1 MSLRESYVSRSCS
14 RKRTLFGILLFIAA
28 LFIVFGFITDFPTWQ
43 TDGFFVFHAITRNF
57 NQTADSG
64 TTRPPIIPYQ
74 SSLHPVLQNSS
85 QTAPSMTNRS
95 TAISIAL
102 NQTSLQP
109 LSGSNSQTTLSSTK
123 PPSTTSNHLFSTPT
137 TQNRGQIAL
146 PRANISST
154 VPSASFQPFSLQPL
168 TPNSQA
174 APSSTEP
181 PSTTS
186 YHLSLA
192 VSTPTSQNRSQT
204 ALPRANISSTALSAS
219 LQPTLKP
226 LIGPN
231 SQAAPS
237 STNPQSTASYQPT
250 LQSLSQN
257 SSQAPPQNRGQT
269 AATVLQSAPQNST
282 QPTPRAADISSTLS
296 YQSYSSSL
304 PLSNMTGNYPSC
316 SQRLKFVGR
325 INVSMEEIPLQKL
338 EEKFKYLK
346 PGGHYI
352 PDGCK
357 PMNRVAIIIPFRDRE
372 SHLHILLNN
381 MHPFLTKQML
391 DYSIIVVEQIA
402 NQTFNRA
409 KLFNVGYVEA
419 NKMYDWQC
427 YVFHDVDLLPEDDRN
442 LHVCPDKNP
451 RHMGAAVNKFNYK
464 LFYEKIFGGSSALT
478 KDQFDKTNG
487 FSNRYW
493 GWGGEDDDMYNRVIY
508 AGYKVDRYNETV
520 ARYTM
525 IKHEHEPKANPI
537 NPCRYKLL
545 EHTKDDWKGDGLNS
559 LKYKILNITSK
570 PLFTHILVDLLE
582 AEERASVEAKL
593 CQ

>member
-1 MSLRESYVSRSCS
+1 MPFRKSFVSQSCS

-28 LFIVFGFITDFPTWQ
+28 LFTVFGFIADFPTWQ
-43 TDGFFVFHAITRNF
+43 TDGFFVFHVITRNF

-64 TTRPPIIPYQ
+64 TIRPSTIPYQ
-74 SSLHPVLQNSS
+74 SSFQPVPRNISQTFSSEETNRSSTLPTVSNRSSLQPVLQNNS
-85 QTAPSMTNRS
+85 QTTHPVTSRS
-95 TAISIAL
+95 AAISIAP
-102 NQTSLQP
+102 NQTTVQP
-109 LSGSNSQTTLSSTK
+109 LNGPSNQTALSSTK
-123 PPSTTSNHLFSTPT
+123 PPSTASNHLSSTPAP
-137 TQNRGQIAL
+137 QNS
-146 PRANISST
+146 N
-154 VPSASFQPFSLQPL
+154 
-168 TPNSQA
+168 QA
-174 APSSTEP
+174 P
-181 PSTTS
+181 P
-186 YHLSLA
+186 
-192 VSTPTSQNRSQT
+192 QNRSQT
-204 ALPRANISSTALSAS
+204 ALPGTNISSTVPLQTS
-219 LQPTLKP
+219 LQLLT
-226 LIGPN
+226 GPSN
-231 SQAAPS
+231 QTAPS
-237 STNPQSTASYQPT
+237 NINPPPTTSYHPT
-250 LQSLSQN
+250 
-257 SSQAPPQNRGQT
+257 
-269 AATVLQSAPQNST
+269 SAPQNST
-282 QPTPRAADISSTLS
+282 QPTPLPANISSTNS
-296 YQSYSSSL
+296 YQSSFQPLPQNSSHTTRPDLNSSSTASY
-304 PLSNMTGNYPSC
+304 PSNSSSMPYSNKTDNYPSC

-325 INVSMEEIPLQKL
+325 FNVSMEEIPLQKL

-381 MHPFLTKQML
+381 MHPFLTNQML

-409 KLFNVGYVEA
+409 KLLNVGYVEA

-451 RHMGAAVNKFNYK
+451 RHMAVAINKFNYK
-464 LFYEKIFGGSSALT
+464 LFYQEMFGTSSALT
-478 KDQFDKTNG
+478 KDQFNKTNG

-493 GWGGEDDDMYNRVIY
+493 GWGGEDDDMYKRVIY

-559 LKYKILNITSK
+559 LKYKVLNITSK

-593 CQ
+593 CH

>member
-74 SSLHPVLQNSS
+74 SSFQPIPRINRTAPSLGADLLSFSTVSYQSSLHPVLQNSS

-123 PPSTTSNHLFSTPT
+123 PPSTTSNHLS
-137 TQNRGQIAL
+137 
-146 PRANISST
+146 
-154 VPSASFQPFSLQPL
+154 
-168 TPNSQA
+168 
-174 APSSTEP
+174 
-181 PSTTS
+181 
-186 YHLSLA
+186 
-192 VSTPTSQNRSQT
+192 
-204 ALPRANISSTALSAS
+204 
-219 LQPTLKP
+219 LKP

>member
-1 MSLRESYVSRSCS
+1 MPFHKSFVSQSCS

-28 LFIVFGFITDFPTWQ
+28 LFTVFGFITDFPTWQ

-64 TTRPPIIPYQ
+64 TTRPSTITYPSSFQPVPRNSSQTASSSGTNLSLSFSTASYQ
-74 SSLHPVLQNSS
+74 PSLQPVLQNSS
-85 QTAPSMTNRS
+85 QTAPSITNRS
-95 TAISIAL
+95 TAVSIAL

-109 LSGSNSQTTLSSTK
+109 LSGPNNQTTPSRTK
-123 PPSTTSNHLFSTPT
+123 PPST
-137 TQNRGQIAL
+137 
-146 PRANISST
+146 
-154 VPSASFQPFSLQPL
+154 ASYHSSLQPV
-168 TPNSQA
+168 NG
-174 APSSTEP
+174 PS
-181 PSTTS
+181 
-186 YHLSLA
+186 
-192 VSTPTSQNRSQT
+192 NQT
-204 ALPRANISSTALSAS
+204 
-219 LQPTLKP
+219 
-226 LIGPN
+226 
-231 SQAAPS
+231 APS
-237 STNPQSTASYQPT
+237 STNLPPTTSYHPT
-250 LQSLSQN
+250 LQPLPHD
-257 SSQAPPQNRGQT
+257 SSQAAPQSRSQT
-269 AATVLQSAPQNST
+269 APPASAPQNST
-282 QPTPRAADISSTLS
+282 RPTPSAANISSTIS
-296 YQSYSSSL
+296 YQSSFQPLPQNSSHTARPDLNSSSTASY
-304 PLSNMTGNYPSC
+304 PSNSSSIPYSNKTDNYPSC

-381 MHPFLTKQML
+381 MHPFLANQML

-409 KLFNVGYVEA
+409 KLLNVGYVEA

-427 YVFHDVDLLPEDDRN
+427 YIFHDVDLLPEDDRN

-451 RHMGAAVNKFNYK
+451 RHMAVAINKFNYK
-464 LFYEKIFGGSSALT
+464 LFYQEMFGTSSALT
-478 KDQFDKTNG
+478 KDQFNKTNG

-508 AGYKVDRYNETV
+508 AGYQVDRYNETV

-593 CQ
+593 CH

>member
-357 PMNRVAIIIPFRDRE
+357 PMNR
-372 SHLHILLNN
+372 
-381 MHPFLTKQML
+381 
-391 DYSIIVVEQIA
+391 
-402 NQTFNRA
+402 
-409 KLFNVGYVEA
+409 LFNVGYVEA

>member
-1 MSLRESYVSRSCS
+1 M
-14 RKRTLFGILLFIAA
+14 
-28 LFIVFGFITDFPTWQ
+28 FITDFPTWQ

-57 NQTADSG
+57 NQTAGLG
-64 TTRPPIIPYQ
+64 TTRPSTIPYQ
-74 SSLHPVLQNSS
+74 SSFQPDPQNNQTASSLGANLLSFSTVSYQSSLQPVLQNSS
-85 QTAPSMTNRS
+85 QTAPSITNRS

-109 LSGSNSQTTLSSTK
+109 LSEPNNQTTPSSTT
-123 PPSTTSNHLFSTPT
+123 PPSATSYHS
-137 TQNRGQIAL
+137 
-146 PRANISST
+146 
-154 VPSASFQPFSLQPL
+154 SLQPL
-168 TPNSQA
+168 T
-174 APSSTEP
+174 
-181 PSTTS
+181 
-186 YHLSLA
+186 
-192 VSTPTSQNRSQT
+192 
-204 ALPRANISSTALSAS
+204 
-219 LQPTLKP
+219 
-226 LIGPN
+226 GPN
-231 SQAAPS
+231 SQATPS
-237 STNPQSTASYQPT
+237 STNPQSPTSYHPT
-250 LQSLSQN
+250 
-257 SSQAPPQNRGQT
+257 
-269 AATVLQSAPQNST
+269 LQSAPQNST
-282 QPTPRAADISSTLS
+282 QPAPRAADISSTLS

-304 PLSNMTGNYPSC
+304 PLSNIIGSYPSC

-381 MHPFLTKQML
+381 MHPFLTNQML

-409 KLFNVGYVEA
+409 KLLNVGYVEA

-442 LHVCPDKNP
+442 LHLCPDENP
-451 RHMGAAVNKFNYK
+451 RHMAVAIDKFNCK
-464 LFYEKIFGGSSALT
+464 LFYQEMFGTSSALT
-478 KDQFDKTNG
+478 KDQFNKTNG

-493 GWGGEDDDMYNRVIY
+493 GWGGEDDDMYHRVVY
-508 AGYKVDRYNETV
+508 AGYNVDRYNETV

-525 IKHEHEPKANPI
+525 IKHEHEQKANPI

-559 LKYKILNITSK
+559 LKYNILNITSK

-582 AEERASVEAKL
+582 AEERESLEAKL
-593 CQ
+593 CH